1 MNTTSQLQFKK
12 QDEKLQDKQQESLRQ
27 AIGLLNNRIVVLE
40 RRNRSLDALVR
51 RLSNEMNQLKVLIS
65 TRASTRHTGE

>member
-1 MNTTSQLQFKK
+1 MTNTSQLEFKDK
-12 QDEKLQDKQQESLRQ
+12 EDNKQQASLRQ

-51 RLSNEMNQLKVLIS
+51 RLSTEMNQLKVFIS
-65 TRASTRHTGE
+65 TRAPARKGD